1 MEAPETSKLK
11 KGKRTM
17 IEKLTHILAGAKY
30 LTLTLTDLGDSV
42 QITATV
48 RPKDGSD
55 ATKPV
60 QVKADYQIADS
71 LLLSAL
77 TAPPK
82 AGKEKSVPAVT
93 KEEATNNETD
103 LFGMEE

>member
-1 MEAPETSKLK
+1 
-11 KGKRTM
+11 M
-17 IEKLTHILAGAKY
+17 IEKLKSKLSESKY
-30 LTLTLTDLGDSV
+30 LTLTLTDLGDNV
-42 QITATV
+42 QITATL

-55 ATKPV
+55 AAKPV

-71 LLLSAL
+71 LLLAAL

-82 AGKEKSVPAVT
+82 AGKEKRVNPEP
-93 KEEATNNETD
+93 EETSDPNNND

>member
-1 MEAPETSKLK
+1 
-11 KGKRTM
+11 M

-30 LTLTLTDLGDSV
+30 LTHTLTDLGDSV

-55 ATKPV
+55 AAKPL

-82 AGKEKSVPAVT
+82 AGKEKLVKSEPAAAS
-93 KEEATNNETD
+93 ATDDND